1 MEIFYLLH
9 QALLGDVVI
18 QEEFGTVAVQKV
30 RGAASQRG
38 SGNQTRAGMVSTAV
52 MAHCPAKTLQSS
64 DTLHTEV

>member
-30 RGAASQRG
+30 LEE
-38 SGNQTRAGMVSTAV
+38 
-52 MAHCPAKTLQSS
+52 C
-64 DTLHTEV
+64 